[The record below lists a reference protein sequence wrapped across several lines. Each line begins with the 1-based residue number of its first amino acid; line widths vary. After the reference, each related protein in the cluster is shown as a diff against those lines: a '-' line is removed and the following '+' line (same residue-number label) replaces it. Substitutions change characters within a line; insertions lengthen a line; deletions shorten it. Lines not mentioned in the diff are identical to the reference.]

1 MEKKNDI
8 LKQEPQTETVAM
20 ENEPGSYVAYLSLD
34 WLDQVLTD
42 NGLSGERD
50 KQQEFIDGLQQKLE
64 DVILQRKGR
73 PGIVWSWMWQD
84 AKGEQ
89 HRAVEIMPMK
99 AKVAGLQ
106 IVTPDVTGYQ
116 ELRDKLKALEL
127 ECAIQKRQITMLAEV
142 LKTNNLIS
150 ERGFRTCFDR
160 EPGGLVE
167 EYEKQKKED

>member
-1 MEKKNDI
+1 MEKNDI
-8 LKQEPQTETVAM
+8 LQQEPQAEAVAM

-34 WLDQVLTD
+34 WLNQVLAD
-42 NGLSGERD
+42 NGLSGEPD
-50 KQQEFIDGLQQKLE
+50 KQQEFIFGLQQKLE

-73 PGIVWSWMWQD
+73 PGIAWSWMWQD

-99 AKVAGLQ
+99 AKVPGLQ

-127 ECAIQKRQITMLAEV
+127 ECAIQKRQINMLAEV

-160 EPGGLVE
+160 EPGGLME
-167 EYEKQKKED
+167 QYEKQKKEE

>member
-8 LKQEPQTETVAM
+8 LQQEPQTEEVAM
-20 ENEPGSYVAYLSLD
+20 ENEPGGYMAYLSLD
-34 WLDQVLTD
+34 WLFMTFSDLGICHDTK
-42 NGLSGERD
+42 
-50 KQQEFIDGLQQKLE
+50 KQEEFVEELQQGLE
-64 DVILQRKGR
+64 DIILQRKGQ
-73 PGIVWSWMWQD
+73 PGVVWSWMWQD
-84 AKGEQ
+84 AKGERQ
-89 HRAVEIMPMK
+89 LAVEIMPMK

-127 ECAIQKRQITMLAEV
+127 ECAIQKRQINMLAEV

-150 ERGFRTCFDR
+150 EHGFRTCFER

-167 EYEKQKKED
+167 QYEKQKKED

>member
-1 MEKKNDI
+1 MEKNDI
-8 LKQEPQTETVAM
+8 LKQEPQTEAVAM

-34 WLDQVLTD
+34 YLDMTFADLGIYHDTK
-42 NGLSGERD
+42 
-50 KQQEFIDGLQQKLE
+50 KQEEFIEKLQQKLE
-64 DVILQRKGR
+64 DVILQRKGQ
-73 PGIVWSWMWQD
+73 PGVVWSWMWQD

-89 HRAVEIMPMK
+89 NLAVEVMPMK

-106 IVTPDVTGYQ
+106 IVTPDVAGYQ

-127 ECAIQKRQITMLAEV
+127 ECDIQKRQINMLAEV

-167 EYEKQKKED
+167 QYEKQKKEE

>member
-1 MEKKNDI
+1 MEKNDI
-8 LKQEPQTETVAM
+8 LKHEPQTEAVAM

-34 WLDQVLTD
+34 YLDMVFAD
-42 NGLSGERD
+42 NGTVGDKD
-50 KQQEFIDGLQQKLE
+50 KQQEFIDGLQQELG

-73 PGIVWSWMWQD
+73 PGIAWSWMWQD

-106 IVTPDVTGYQ
+106 TVAPPDMTGYQ

-127 ECAIQKRQITMLAEV
+127 ECVIQKRQITMLAEA
-142 LKTNNLIS
+142 LKMNNLIS
-150 ERGFRTCFDR
+150 ERGFCTCFDR

-167 EYEKQKKED
+167 EYEKQKKEE

>member
-1 MEKKNDI
+1 MEKNDI
-8 LKQEPQTETVAM
+8 LKQEPQAEAVAM

-34 WLDQVLTD
+34 WLDHVLTD
-42 NGLSGERD
+42 NGLRGERD
-50 KQQEFIDGLQQKLE
+50 KQQEFIDGLQQELE

-73 PGIVWSWMWQD
+73 PGIAWSWMWQD
-84 AKGEQ
+84 AKGEN
-89 HRAVEIMPMK
+89 HRAVEIIPVK

-106 IVTPDVTGYQ
+106 TVAPPDMTGYQ

-127 ECAIQKRQITMLAEV
+127 ECAIQKRQINMLAEV

-160 EPGGLVE
+160 EPGGAGGRV
-167 EYEKQKKED
+167 